1 MHPYRTHAAF
11 AAKRLSALFVVV
23 IVLAAV
29 DVPLN
34 APADVQTAFKRDP
47 AAGVQLRGERAG
59 FERHAERRRGPHA
72 AGTEL
77 VFGPCFGVP
86 LPEAFLKRGPEAS
99 FPRIRRRNWPPPSLP
114 PRGFKRFG

>member
-34 APADVQTAFKRDP
+34 APADVQTALKRDP
-47 AAGVQLRGERAG
+47 AAGVPLRGERAG

-77 VFGPCFGVP
+77 VFGPCFVVP
-86 LPEAFLKRGPEAS
+86 LPEACLKVGARARGH
-99 FPRIRRRNWPPPSLP
+99 
-114 PRGFKRFG
+114 GFKADVNARAVGMAA

>member
-47 AAGVQLRGERAG
+47 RGRRTTPGRACWFRAPCRAAPWSPR
-59 FERHAERRRGPHA
+59 P
-72 AGTEL
+72 GTEL
-77 VFGPCFGVP
+77 VFGPCFVVP
-86 LPEAFLKRGPEAS
+86 LPEACLRMGARAS
-99 FPRIRRRNWPPPSLP
+99 VSRVQSA
-114 PRGFKRFG
+114 